1 MTFWKLKSIKFLL
14 RHFQLPEHHVW
25 ELSIFFYENK
35 LKLNNDDMD
44 DWFYGRN
51 FRRGVEVGSCSLHQS
66 NIRYRCRRHHG
77 LERGVTVTTSPLE
90 FAPDS
95 IALKP

>member
-1 MTFWKLKSIKFLL
+1 
-14 RHFQLPEHHVW
+14 
-25 ELSIFFYENK
+25 
-35 LKLNNDDMD
+35 MD

-77 LERGVTVTTSPLE
+77 MVGYVSDVVAVVGVVSLNVVVRLERGVTVTTSPLE